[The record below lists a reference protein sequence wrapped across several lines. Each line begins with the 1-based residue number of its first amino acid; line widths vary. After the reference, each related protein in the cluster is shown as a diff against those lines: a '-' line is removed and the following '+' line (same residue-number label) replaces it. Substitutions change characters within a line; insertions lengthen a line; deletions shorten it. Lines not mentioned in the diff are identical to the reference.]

1 MLPVTLLDLQ
11 FKASTVVADALNCVL
26 QELKAL
32 VYPLTQVLL
41 GAVRLV
47 PTPRYFPLRLRCI
60 RALLGLGKAMGQ
72 FIPLS
77 PLLLEMLQVWDR
89 MQDIM
94 AQQPLLLYCTPV
106 NFDTNLLHYLTLYTL
121 WLPLWHVTMIGLCFT
136 QNCCWAHAVVSQ
148 CSLLLCSGV
157 SSVKGRRQGLGVC
170 PIWPC
175 SYVSVRTL

>member
-89 MQDIM
+89 MQDIV
-94 AQQPLLLYCTPV
+94 AQQPLLLYCTAV
-106 NFDTNLLHYLTLYTL
+106 ILLPICYT
-121 WLPLWHVTMIGLCFT
+121 T
-136 QNCCWAHAVVSQ
+136 
-148 CSLLLCSGV
+148 
-157 SSVKGRRQGLGVC
+157 
-170 PIWPC
+170 
-175 SYVSVRTL
+175 